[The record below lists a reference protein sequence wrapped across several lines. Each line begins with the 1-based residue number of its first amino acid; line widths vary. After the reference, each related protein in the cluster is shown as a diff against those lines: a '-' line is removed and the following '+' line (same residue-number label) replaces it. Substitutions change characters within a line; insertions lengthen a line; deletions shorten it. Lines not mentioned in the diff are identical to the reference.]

1 MAQVDYNAPT
11 MKKLLPVLCGLLLA
25 CTRQSPAPAGP
36 SDGSVA
42 VAPKQAPAPVAAP
55 SDGSVAVAP
64 KETPRPTGLE
74 GSVAAAP
81 PDAGGAGASPCSAST
96 LSPKPKR
103 PSTSLS
109 PKAEAMRRRII
120 AAAVACDYATL
131 TALSREVGK
140 EFNLALGG
148 EADVGTFW
156 RKREE
161 QGEPVLSRLVRVL
174 NLPHVGEGEFYLWPS
189 AAGMFRKDKD
199 WKAVEGL
206 YPPQALAQWKASEKG
221 YAGLRTGIH
230 INGDWLF
237 AVSGEQG
244 APVP

>member
-25 CTRQSPAPAGP
+25 CTRESPAPTGP
-36 SDGSVA
+36 LDASVA

-55 SDGSVAVAP
+55 PDASVA
-64 KETPRPTGLE
+64 ET
-74 GSVAAAP
+74 P
-81 PDAGGAGASPCSAST
+81 PDAGAGASPCSAST
-96 LSPKPKR
+96 LSPEPKPPAKG
-103 PSTSLS
+103 LS
-109 PKAEAMRRRII
+109 AEAEAMRRRII

-174 NLPHVGEGEFYLWPS
+174 NLPHVGEGEFFLWPS

-206 YPPQALAQWKASEKG
+206 YPPETLAQWKASEKG

>member
-1 MAQVDYNAPT
+1 VDYNAPT

-25 CTRQSPAPAGP
+25 CTRESPAPGGLDA
-36 SDGSVA
+36 SVA
-42 VAPKQAPAPVAAP
+42 VAPKQAPAPIAAP
-55 SDGSVAVAP
+55 LDASVAEAPKQTPVPGGLDGSVAEAP
-64 KETPRPTGLE
+64 
-74 GSVAAAP
+74 A
-81 PDAGGAGASPCSAST
+81 DAGAGASPCSAST
-96 LSPKPKR
+96 LSPEPKR
-103 PSTSLS
+103 PATPLS

-120 AAAVACDYATL
+120 AAAVACDYAAL

-174 NLPHVGEGEFYLWPS
+174 NLPHVGEGEFFLWPS

-206 YPPQALAQWKASEKG
+206 YPPETLAQWKASEKG

-230 INGDWLF
+230 VNGDWLF

>member
-1 MAQVDYNAPT
+1 MAEVDYNAST
-11 MKKLLPVLCGLLLA
+11 MKKLLPVLSGLLLA

-36 SDGSVA
+36 PDGSVA
-42 VAPKQAPAPVAAP
+42 VAPKPAPAPVAAP
-55 SDGSVAVAP
+55 PVVDKAP
-64 KETPRPTGLE
+64 E
-74 GSVAAAP
+74 AP
-81 PDAGGAGASPCSAST
+81 QDAGAGAARCSAST
-96 LSPKPKR
+96 LSPESKPLSKGL
-103 PSTSLS
+103 STE
-109 PKAEAMRRRII
+109 AEAMRRRII
-120 AAAVACDYATL
+120 AAAVACDYAAL
-131 TALSREVGK
+131 TALSQEVGK

-206 YPPQALAQWKASEKG
+206 YPPETLAQWKASEKG